1 MGRET
6 GLSNREARW
15 LALAAQG
22 LDRPRPSRPPGPAQL
37 RRMVETLGVVQLD
50 AVNVLARTQLL
61 VPFSRLGP
69 FDPAAFHR
77 LTGPNAPLLEGWAHV
92 ASLTPMAAHRLLRW
106 RMQTF
111 WSGSSAREAAR
122 AAWAKKEAAYIEAVL
137 AEVRERG
144 PLTAGMLSDPRRRQG
159 EWWDRRS
166 IGRTVLEH
174 LFIRGQLAA
183 WRSPAFERY
192 YDLPERSIP
201 AEVLGAPT
209 PSPEEAI
216 RELLF
221 LAAGALGVG
230 TLRDLADY
238 YRMVPTRVRPRLAEL
253 VEEGRLEPVAVE
265 GWAEPAY
272 MKPGLTARRPTRHH
286 ATLLSPFDSL
296 IWDRARTLRVFGF
309 DYRIE
314 IYVPEPK
321 RRYGYFVLPLL
332 LSDEL
337 VARFDLKADRRAG
350 LLRVNGAYLEQGAEP
365 GRVAEAAAAELASM
379 AGWLGLGGVEVGTR
393 GDLASALRRAGA
405 EPGRIG
411 SGSGE
416 TRPGPAH

>member
-1 MGRET
+1 VRTGP

-22 LDRPRPSRPPGPAQL
+22 LDRPRPSRPAGPTQL
-37 RRMVETLGVVQLD
+37 RRMVEKLGVVQLD
-50 AVNVLARTQLL
+50 AVNVLARTQLI

-77 LTGPNAPLLEGWAHV
+77 LTGPHAALLEGWAHV
-92 ASLTPMAAHRLLRW
+92 ASLTPMARHPLLRW
-106 RMQTF
+106 RMQAFYSTT
-111 WSGSSAREAAR
+111 SSREAAR
-122 AAWAKKEAAYIEAVL
+122 AAWAEKEAAYIQAIL
-137 AEVRERG
+137 DEVRQRG
-144 PLTAGMLSDPRRRQG
+144 PLSAGMLSDPRRRQG

-174 LFIRGQLAA
+174 LFIRGELAA
-183 WRSPAFERY
+183 WRNPAFERI
-192 YDLPERSIP
+192 YDLPERAIP
-201 AEVLGAPT
+201 AEVLSAPT
-209 PSPEEAI
+209 PTSEEAT

-221 LAAGALGVG
+221 LAACALGVG

-238 YRMVPTRVRPRLAEL
+238 YRMVPSRVRPRLAEL
-253 VEEGRLEPVAVE
+253 VEEGRLEPVSVE
-265 GWAEPAY
+265 GWAEPAF
-272 MKPGLTARRPTRHH
+272 MLPGQRPHRPTRDH

-296 IWDRARTLRVFGF
+296 VWDRARTLRVFGF

-332 LSDEL
+332 LGDEL

-350 LLRVNGAYLEQGAEP
+350 LLRVNGAYLEEGVEP
-365 GRVAEAAAAELASM
+365 ARVAKAAAAELASM

-393 GDLASALRRAGA
+393 GDLASTLRRAGA
-405 EPGRIG
+405 ERVG
-411 SGSGE
+411 
-416 TRPGPAH
+416 